1 MTIPEHIAN
10 SSIPRISYELLP
22 PMKGNSIDTI
32 FSTLD
37 QLMPFNPPFINITY
51 HREEVSYVKQ
61 PDGSIK
67 PSVVRKRPGTVGI
80 AAAIQAKYKIDVV
93 PHIICG
99 GFSRQ
104 ETEDA
109 LIDLDFLGIRNLLV
123 IRGDGDRITGRF
135 TANPLGH
142 RYASDLL
149 EQIMAMN
156 KGIYHEQYV
165 ENPTQTKFS
174 VGVAGYPEKHPES
187 PNLDEDLFFLEQ
199 KVNKGAEYIVTQMF
213 YDNQVFFNFVERCR
227 ALGIKV
233 PIIPGLKPISI
244 KDHLQMLPRT
254 FSLTIP
260 KELVK
265 AVNQCNNH
273 HEVKQVGV
281 EWTTGQIK
289 ELLANGFNFI
299 HMYTMDRADQI
310 VKISEDVL

>member
-1 MTIPEHIAN
+1 MTIPEHIAKSN
-10 SSIPRISYELLP
+10 TPRISYELLP

-37 QLMPFNPPFINITY
+37 KLMPFNPPFINITY

-61 PDGSIK
+61 PDGSLK

-123 IRGDGDRITGRF
+123 IRGDGDKITGRF
-135 TANPLGH
+135 TPNPQGH
-142 RYASDLL
+142 RYASELL

-156 KGIYHEQYV
+156 NGIYYEQYV
-165 ENPTQTKFS
+165 ENPTHTKFS

-187 PNLDEDLFFLEQ
+187 PNLDEDLFFMKL
-199 KVNKGAEYIVTQMF
+199 KVDKGAEYIVTQMF

-227 ALGIKV
+227 AIGILV

-260 KELVK
+260 NELVK
-265 AVNQCNNH
+265 AVNQCNNNQ
-273 HEVKQVGV
+273 EVKQVGV
-281 EWTTGQIK
+281 EWTTAQIK

-310 VKISEDVL
+310 VKISQNVL

>member
-1 MTIPEHIAN
+1 MTIPEHIAQSN
-10 SSIPRISYELLP
+10 KPRISYELLP
-22 PMKGNSIDTI
+22 PVKGNSIDTI
-32 FSTLD
+32 FATLD
-37 QLMPFNPPFINITY
+37 KLMPFNPPFINITY

-61 PDGSIK
+61 PDGSLK

-123 IRGDGDRITGRF
+123 IRGDGDKITGRF
-135 TANPLGH
+135 TPNPLGH
-142 RYASDLL
+142 RYASELL
-149 EQIMAMN
+149 EQIIAMN
-156 KGIYHEQYV
+156 MGVYFDHYI
-165 ENPTQTKFS
+165 ENPTRTKFS

-187 PNLDEDLFFLEQ
+187 PNLDEDLFFLKL
-199 KVNKGAEYIVTQMF
+199 KVDKGAEYIVTQMF
-213 YDNQVFFNFVERCR
+213 YDNKVFFNFVERCR
-227 ALGIKV
+227 AIGINV

-260 KELVK
+260 NELVK
-265 AVNQCNNH
+265 AVSQCDNNQ
-273 HEVKQVGV
+273 EVKQVGV
-281 EWTTGQIK
+281 EWTTAQVK
-289 ELLANGFNFI
+289 ELMANGFNFI

-310 VKISEDVL
+310 VKISENVL